1 MVRLPTGSLELDPGQ
16 PVEVVD
22 AVALTLVHRAP
33 EKVRRLA
40 LLAPPA
46 LVPGTRVRWQSPLFG
61 LCTAEV
67 ALAPEDGWL
76 VVREHSVT
84 GRLAL
89 IPAVQVWGEE
99 PH

>member
-1 MVRLPTGSLELDPGQ
+1 MWIEALEPLVVRLPTGSLELDPGQ

-33 EKVRRLA
+33 E
-40 LLAPPA
+40 
-46 LVPGTRVRWQSPLFG
+46 
-61 LCTAEV
+61 
-67 ALAPEDGWL
+67 EDGWL